1 MRVLQK
7 LRNCCHC
14 LSWSSP
20 VLCLRIC
27 PHTTPQNRLELC
39 AVTITRPWKLI
50 SPFRLEDSS
59 LQDWHWALDDIDDDC
74 SSIHFWSPHLVTLCA
89 MCAVQCLPFKKTLKM
104 SDLSP
109 RRSNGF
115 KIKREDSSST
125 WYKWQLLP
133 SPPPPCSSFDQVFPC
148 KHLNFSVCVCLFVLG
163 VTEVVQVVNILC
175 IMDLEPR
182 SLGGFALLR
191 VGITWALGVLNWT
204 KINWHINSGE
214 EVHRFVWSCPFSH
227 NKR

>member
-7 LRNCCHC
+7 LRNGFHC

-27 PHTTPQNRLELC
+27 PHINPENRNELC
-39 AVTITRPWKLI
+39 AVTNTRPWKLI

-125 WYKWQLLP
+125 WYKWQLLLLLLLLLVLLLTR
-133 SPPPPCSSFDQVFPC
+133 CFPVNISASQC
-148 KHLNFSVCVCLFVLG
+148 VYVCLFWV
-163 VTEVVQVVNILC
+163 
-175 IMDLEPR
+175 
-182 SLGGFALLR
+182 SLWGGA
-191 VGITWALGVLNWT
+191 G
-204 KINWHINSGE
+204 GE
-214 EVHRFVWSCPFSH
+214 YTLYYGAGATY
-227 NKR
+227 

>member
-1 MRVLQK
+1 MRLCSLCTMRVLQK

-89 MCAVQCLPFKKTLKM
+89 MCAVQCLPFKKNLKNVWPQP
-104 SDLSP
+104 SQVKWLQNKA
-109 RRSNGF
+109 RRFQQYLVQMTAPSF
-115 KIKREDSSST
+115 SSS
-125 WYKWQLLP
+125 
-133 SPPPPCSSFDQVFPC
+133 S
-148 KHLNFSVCVCLFVLG
+148 LFFFWPG
-163 VTEVVQVVNILC
+163 V
-175 IMDLEPR
+175 
-182 SLGGFALLR
+182 SL
-191 VGITWALGVLNWT
+191 
-204 KINWHINSGE
+204 
-214 EVHRFVWSCPFSH
+214 
-227 NKR
+227 